1 MTYLPRMWCQYVGMC
16 IYNVMIMC
24 VLGVA
29 ISAVLTHHPNTE
41 FVLISVFI
49 VFATTLTL
57 CLVFVPKVSLHNNS
71 HGQLAAGCWVGE
83 SALLDTK

>member
-1 MTYLPRMWCQYVGMC
+1 MGMC

-57 CLVFVPKVSLHNNS
+57 CLVFVPKVSLYNNS